1 LKAEKTVM
9 AKRPTSQ
16 PKSLDPAEAPRP
28 KAKRARKTAPPP
40 VPAPVN
46 AAPPESI
53 AAAAAELI
61 DVAPAESLGR
71 PVVEPTLDD
80 IRRRAYERY
89 LERGGKHGQH
99 FDDWLE
105 AERELR
111 ARK

>member
-1 LKAEKTVM
+1 LETEKIVM

-16 PKSLDPAEAPRP
+16 PKALDPAEAPRP
-28 KAKRARKTAPPP
+28 KARRPRKTAPPE
-40 VPAPVN
+40 PAPIG
-46 AAPPESI
+46 APPPESI
-53 AAAAAELI
+53 
-61 DVAPAESLGR
+61 GR
-71 PVVEPTLDD
+71 PVIEPTLDD

-111 ARK
+111 EKK

>member
-1 LKAEKTVM
+1 M

-16 PKSLDPAEAPRP
+16 SKSAGPAEPAQP
-28 KAKRARKTAPPP
+28 KPKRVRKP
-40 VPAPVN
+40 VPAKQ
-46 AAPPESI
+46 ASDSSDSPEAI
-53 AAAAAELI
+53 
-61 DVAPAESLGR
+61 GR
-71 PVVEPTLDD
+71 ASSEPTVDD

-111 ARK
+111 TKK